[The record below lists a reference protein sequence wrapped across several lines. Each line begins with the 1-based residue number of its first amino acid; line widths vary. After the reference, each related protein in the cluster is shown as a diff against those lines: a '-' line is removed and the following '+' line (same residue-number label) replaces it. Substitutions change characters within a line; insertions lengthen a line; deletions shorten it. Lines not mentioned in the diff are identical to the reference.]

1 MHKVNQMEK
10 NILQMEADFK
20 DQINKFGL
28 NFTKLIMQVQGL
40 SKVVFSDSKVVK
52 TVEDES
58 KLCAF
63 FT

>member
-1 MHKVNQMEK
+1 MEK

-20 DQINKFGL
+20 DQINKFSL

-52 TVEDES
+52 KVEDES